1 MVCQIDELKKCL
13 HLPML
18 RKQLKSLPATLP
30 QTYERILLNID
41 ENYSQYALKMLQWLT
56 YSTRPLKLLELAE
69 VVAIDE
75 DEHPCFHP
83 ERRFPE
89 PEDILLM
96 CSSLVS
102 ATEEKAR
109 GKVVKLAHFSVKEY
123 LVSYQIM
130 NGEARKYSIREINA
144 NVRIARDCLSY
155 IIYFT
160 EDVPKPAKHEF
171 SSEFPLAQYA
181 ARVWQDHAQVGGK
194 INDESMTKM
203 VMKLFTS
210 EGNAFS
216 SWCLGVSNL
225 WDESRTPL
233 YYASEIG
240 LLGVARRLVT
250 IGVDLNAR
258 SGGYGN
264 ALCVASLK
272 GHVEIVKLL
281 LEKGADPNSWEYAP
295 VIGSALYWAAFA
307 GYDEIVRLLLDAG
320 AKVRLE
326 TLTDC
331 KSALHT
337 AALRGQASIA
347 AMLIS
352 SGVDV
357 NINAGEPLTVEN
369 YALGCA
375 SLHDDE
381 GMVRLLIEAGAD
393 YDSKNA
399 ALHFASH
406 YGCAE
411 TVKVLLGAGVDP
423 NQRWMSASPLRE
435 AVRPSHTKTVKILLS
450 AGADVNL
457 GGSWNNVTFNSWV
470 TLRQR
475 QKMLAL
481 LVDAGAEITDSEEML
496 KRNLKEVKSE
506 DETESDDETEPQD
519 DIELGIVAKT
529 AHP

>member
-130 NGEARKYSIREINA
+130 NGEARKYSIREIDA

-160 EDVPKPAKHEF
+160 EDVPKPAKHKF

-181 ARVWQDHAQVGGK
+181 ALVWQDHAQVGGQV
-194 INDESMTKM
+194 NDESMTKM

-240 LLGVARRLVT
+240 LLRVAKHLVT
-250 IGVDLNAR
+250 MGVDLNAR

-352 SGVDV
+352 IGMDV
-357 NINAGEPLTVEN
+357 NLRGGNPLHHSST
-369 YALGCA
+369 ALGEAAFNGCV
-375 SLHDDE
+375 E
-381 GMVRLLIEAGAD
+381 VVKVLLGAGAD
-393 YDSKNA
+393 NDSKNA
-399 ALHFASH
+399 ALHTASKWG
-406 YGCAE
+406 YDE
-411 TVKVLLGAGVDP
+411 VVRILLCAGVNP
-423 NQRWMSASPLRE
+423 NQGWIMASPLRE
-435 AVRPSHTKTVKILLS
+435 AAKMGRLDILKILLDG
-450 AGADVNL
+450 GADVNF
-457 GGSWNNVTFNSWV
+457 GGSWNNVTFQSWI
-470 TLRQR
+470 TLTQR
-475 QKMLAL
+475 QKILAL
-481 LVDAGAEITDSEEML
+481 LVDAGAEITDSEDML
-496 KRNLKEVKSE
+496 QRSERRNAMFRPIKASALHLNYPRGS
-506 DETESDDETEPQD
+506 
-519 DIELGIVAKT
+519 
-529 AHP
+529 